1 MGVRPIVGLRV
12 QRPFARR
19 QELPHTAGRPVGPP
33 IVRQAPTE
41 ATIVRQEPTE
51 ATIVRR
57 PMDILRQHT
66 VPARL
71 PRQVPP
77 WALRSARLPQGRII
91 HRRPRPI
98 MRRRP
103 WWWFHLIETAE
114 DVIPSRIAADL
125 FLSS

>member
-19 QELPHTAGRPVGPP
+19 QELPHTADRPVGPP
-33 IVRQAPTE
+33 IVRQA
-41 ATIVRQEPTE
+41 PTE

-103 WWWFHLIETAE
+103 WWWFHLTETAE